1 LFNRASGHC
10 SVFGSLAPSAPIKVF
25 ATSNVTD
32 SIMVRWAEPTVV
44 HHRIDRYYVR
54 YQAITKPLSDEIIIE
69 DIINSQDF
77 YEVSS
82 LSVYSR

>member
-1 LFNRASGHC
+1 
-10 SVFGSLAPSAPIKVF
+10 
-25 ATSNVTD
+25 
-32 SIMVRWAEPTVV
+32 MVRWAEPTVV